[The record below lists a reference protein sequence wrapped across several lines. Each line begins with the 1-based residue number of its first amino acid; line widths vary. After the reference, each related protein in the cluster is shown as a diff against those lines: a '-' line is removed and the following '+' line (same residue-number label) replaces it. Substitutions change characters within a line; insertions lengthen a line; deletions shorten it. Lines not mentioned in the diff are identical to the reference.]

1 MKYVLGLAALM
12 LLGIAGCTKKEATN
26 NANEKTKEIYYCTMH
41 PEVTSDKPGVCPIC
55 NMDMVKKVENVT
67 GDMPG
72 MLNLSVQKQ
81 VLANVSTVQ
90 IQSEPFV
97 KELVSYSYLDF
108 AEENRK
114 LISARFNGRVEKLF
128 VDKTGDYVS
137 RGQPL
142 FEIYSPDLVAAQ
154 NEYLIALENTA
165 SIRKASFN
173 DATASNNSLIK
184 SSRKRLELYGLTH
197 EQITKLDSSREI
209 QYTMTYYSPISGT
222 VIEKKIQEG
231 AYVNEGTL
239 LYDIADMSTLWGIAE
254 IYEKDLS
261 LVRVGAK
268 VKLLLP
274 AYPDET
280 FGGMVNFIYPVVNSQ
295 TRTVKVRVQFSNAN
309 QKLKPQMYGE
319 IVIQQDLGKQL
330 LVSQDAVLFTGKR
343 RIVWV
348 KTAENQ
354 FESKEVTLGIKNDGK
369 YQVLSGLREGDEVAV
384 TGGFLIDSESQLRS
398 GKTTGHQHGEM
409 VSDKD
414 KAEKK
419 GDAVESSEHKH

>member
-1 MKYVLGLAALM
+1 MKYAFGLTALI
-12 LLGIAGCTKKEATN
+12 LLWIAGCTKKEATN
-26 NANEKTKEIYYCTMH
+26 DANEKTKEIYYCTMH

-55 NMDMVKKVENVT
+55 NMDLVKKVDEEENVT
-67 GDMPG
+67 GDIPG
-72 MLNLSVQKQ
+72 KLNLSANKQ
-81 VLANVSTVQ
+81 VLANVATVK
-90 IQSEPFV
+90 IQKEQFS

-154 NEYLIALENTA
+154 NEYLIALENTS

-197 EQITKLDSSREI
+197 DQITKLDSSREI

-222 VIEKKIQEG
+222 VIEKRIQEG

-268 VKLLLP
+268 VKLRLP

-280 FGGMVNFIYPVVNSQ
+280 FGGTVNFIYPVVNSQ
-295 TRTVKVRVQFSNAN
+295 TRTVKVRVQFSNVN

-343 RIVWV
+343 QIVWV
-348 KTAENQ
+348 KTAGDQ

-369 YQVLSGLREGDEVAV
+369 YQVLSGLNEGDEVAV
-384 TGGFLIDSESQLRS
+384 SGGFLIDSESQLRS
-398 GKTTGHQHGEM
+398 GK
-409 VSDKD
+409 
-414 KAEKK
+414 AEKK
-419 GDAVESSEHKH
+419 GDAVETSKHKH